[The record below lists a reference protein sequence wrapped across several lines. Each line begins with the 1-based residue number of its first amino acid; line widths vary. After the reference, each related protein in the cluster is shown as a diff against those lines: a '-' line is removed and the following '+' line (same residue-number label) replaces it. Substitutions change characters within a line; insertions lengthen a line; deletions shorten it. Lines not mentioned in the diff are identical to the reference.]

1 MSLIHRSFFILKMLD
16 NITNK
21 LTGIFKNL
29 SNKGAITEKDLS
41 ITLREVRV
49 ALLEADVSLKVAKEL
64 VTVIEQKAIGQK
76 IIESVQPGQQ
86 IVKIVSDELTAI
98 LGNDSHELNLKSKP
112 AIFLLCGLQ
121 GAGKTTTV
129 AKLAHYCQNI
139 LKRSVSLV
147 STDLRRPAAIDQLRI
162 LSKENEFH
170 FIEPLNDNITEIIK
184 HAVDQSEKQLSDI
197 LIIDTSGRVS
207 TDEDLLKELK
217 TIYDL
222 VTPQEN
228 FLVLDAMMGQQSL
241 EVVENFNSAA
251 PLTGFILTRL
261 DADPRGGVALSA
273 KYQTGLPIRFFGTG
287 EGVKDFEV
295 FYPERIANRIL
306 GMGDVVS
313 LVEKASQGLD
323 EEKLKK
329 AEEQFKKGLFTLDDY
344 LSQLRQMKKM
354 GGMEGVLSL
363 LPGVSKIKEQMNNAS
378 IDEKII
384 TKNEAVILSMTK
396 KEREDPKVINGSRK
410 KRISAGAGT
419 DVSTINKLLKQFK
432 MTAEMMK
439 KMSKSKT
446 NPSSSGAIPD
456 ELLNQLKLK

>member
-1 MSLIHRSFFILKMLD
+1 MLD

-21 LTGIFKNL
+21 LTGIFKSL

-41 ITLREVRV
+41 TTLREVRV

-64 VTVIEQKAIGQK
+64 VSVIEQKAIGQK

-112 AIFLLCGLQ
+112 AVFLLCGLQ

-129 AKLAHYCQNI
+129 AKLAHYCQHT
-139 LKRSVSLV
+139 LKKTVSLV

-162 LSKENEFH
+162 LSKENQFH
-170 FIEPLNDNITEIIK
+170 FIEPLNNSIEEIVK
-184 HAVDQSEKQLSDI
+184 HAVNQTEKQLSDI
-197 LIIDTSGRVS
+197 LIIDTSGRIS
-207 TDEDLLKELK
+207 TDEELLRELK

-241 EVVENFNSAA
+241 EVVENFNSTA

-273 KYQTGLPIRFFGTG
+273 KYQTGLPIRFFGSG

-295 FYPERIANRIL
+295 FYPERIASRIL

-313 LVEKASQGLD
+313 LVEKAQQQFD
-323 EEKLKK
+323 EKEMESMQAQMMSGQFSFNDLLK
-329 AEEQFKKGLFTLDDY
+329 QFL
-344 LSQLRQMKKM
+344 QMKKM
-354 GGMEGVLSL
+354 GGMSGVMSY
-363 LPGVSKIKEQMNNAS
+363 LPGVSKVKDMLEKSDM
-378 IDEKII
+378 DEKII
-384 TKNEAVILSMTK
+384 DHQIAIIRSMTK
-396 KEREDPKVINGSRK
+396 EERSDPDILKASRK
-410 KRISAGAGT
+410 KRIASGSGSQ
-419 DVSTINKLLKQFK
+419 VHEVNRLLKQYEQTKKF
-432 MTAEMMK
+432 MK
-439 KMSKSKT
+439 QAQKPGFA
-446 NPSSSGAIPD
+446 N
-456 ELLNQLKLK
+456 KLKSMFGGGDMQTME

>member
-1 MSLIHRSFFILKMLD
+1 MLD

-21 LTGIFKNL
+21 LTGIFKSL

-41 ITLREVRV
+41 TTLREVRV

-64 VTVIEQKAIGQK
+64 VSVIEQKAIGQK

-112 AIFLLCGLQ
+112 AVFLLCGLQ

-129 AKLAHYCQNI
+129 AKLAHYCQHT
-139 LKRSVSLV
+139 LKKTVSLV

-162 LSKENEFH
+162 LSKENQFH
-170 FIEPLNDNITEIIK
+170 FIEPLNNNIEEIVK
-184 HAVDQSEKQLSDI
+184 HAVNQTEKQLSDI
-197 LIIDTSGRVS
+197 LIIDTSGRIS
-207 TDEDLLKELK
+207 TDEELLQELK

-241 EVVENFNSAA
+241 EVVENFNSIA

-273 KYQTGLPIRFFGTG
+273 KYQTGLPIRFFGSG

-295 FYPERIANRIL
+295 FYPERIASRIL

-313 LVEKASQGLD
+313 LVEKAQQQFD
-323 EEKLKK
+323 EKEMESMQAQMMSGQFSFNDLLK
-329 AEEQFKKGLFTLDDY
+329 QFL
-344 LSQLRQMKKM
+344 QMKKM
-354 GGMEGVLSL
+354 GGMSGVMSY
-363 LPGVSKIKEQMNNAS
+363 LPGVSKVKDMLEKSDM
-378 IDEKII
+378 DEKIMKI
-384 TKNEAVILSMTK
+384 YAKVLGKANILSYI
-396 KEREDPKVINGSRK
+396 EHV
-410 KRISAGAGT
+410 
-419 DVSTINKLLKQFK
+419 Q
-432 MTAEMMK
+432 
-439 KMSKSKT
+439 
-446 NPSSSGAIPD
+446 
-456 ELLNQLKLK
+456 

>member
-1 MSLIHRSFFILKMLD
+1 MLD

-21 LTGIFKNL
+21 LTGIFKSL

-41 ITLREVRV
+41 TTLREVRV

-64 VTVIEQKAIGQK
+64 VSVIEQKAIGQK

-112 AIFLLCGLQ
+112 AVFLLCGLQ
-121 GAGKTTTV
+121 GAGETTTV
-129 AKLAHYCQNI
+129 AKLAHYCQHT
-139 LKRSVSLV
+139 LKKTVSLV

-162 LSKENEFH
+162 LSKENQFH
-170 FIEPLNDNITEIIK
+170 FIEPLNNNIEEIVK
-184 HAVDQSEKQLSDI
+184 HAVNQTEKQLSDI
-197 LIIDTSGRVS
+197 LIIDTSGRIS
-207 TDEDLLKELK
+207 TDEELLQELK

-241 EVVENFNSAA
+241 EVVENFNSTA

-273 KYQTGLPIRFFGTG
+273 KYQTGLPIRFFGSG

-295 FYPERIANRIL
+295 FYPERIASRIL

-313 LVEKASQGLD
+313 LVEKAQQQFD
-323 EEKLKK
+323 EKEMESMQAQMMSGQFSFNDLLK
-329 AEEQFKKGLFTLDDY
+329 QFL
-344 LSQLRQMKKM
+344 QMKKM
-354 GGMEGVLSL
+354 GGMSGVMSY
-363 LPGVSKIKEQMNNAS
+363 LPGVSKVKDMLEKSDM
-378 IDEKII
+378 DEKII
-384 TKNEAVILSMTK
+384 DHQIAIIRSMTK
-396 KEREDPKVINGSRK
+396 EERSDPDILKASRK
-410 KRISAGAGT
+410 KRIASGSGRQ
-419 DVSTINKLLKQFK
+419 VHEVNRLLKQYEQTKKF
-432 MTAEMMK
+432 MK
-439 KMSKSKT
+439 QAQKPGFA
-446 NPSSSGAIPD
+446 N
-456 ELLNQLKLK
+456 KLKSMFGGGDMPTME

>member
-1 MSLIHRSFFILKMLD
+1 MLD

-21 LTGIFKNL
+21 LTGIFKSL

-41 ITLREVRV
+41 TTLREVRV

-64 VTVIEQKAIGQK
+64 VSVIEQKAIGQK

-112 AIFLLCGLQ
+112 AVFLLCGLQ

-129 AKLAHYCQNI
+129 AKLAHYCQHT
-139 LKRSVSLV
+139 LKKTVSLV

-162 LSKENEFH
+162 LSKENQFH
-170 FIEPLNDNITEIIK
+170 FIEPLNNSIEEIVK
-184 HAVDQSEKQLSDI
+184 HAVNQTEKQLSDI
-197 LIIDTSGRVS
+197 LIIDTSGRIS
-207 TDEDLLKELK
+207 TDEELLQELK

-241 EVVENFNSAA
+241 EVVENFNSTA

-273 KYQTGLPIRFFGTG
+273 KYQTGLPIRFFGSG

-295 FYPERIANRIL
+295 FYPERIASRIL

-313 LVEKASQGLD
+313 LVEKAQQQFD
-323 EEKLKK
+323 EKEMESMQAQMMSGQFSFNDLLK
-329 AEEQFKKGLFTLDDY
+329 QFL
-344 LSQLRQMKKM
+344 QMKKM
-354 GGMEGVLSL
+354 GGMSGVMSY
-363 LPGVSKIKEQMNNAS
+363 LPGVSKVKDMLEKSDM
-378 IDEKII
+378 DEKII
-384 TKNEAVILSMTK
+384 DHQIAIIRSMTK
-396 KEREDPKVINGSRK
+396 EERSDPDILKASRK
-410 KRISAGAGT
+410 KRIASGSGRQ
-419 DVSTINKLLKQFK
+419 VHEVNRLLKQYEQTKKF
-432 MTAEMMK
+432 MK
-439 KMSKSKT
+439 QAQKPGFA
-446 NPSSSGAIPD
+446 N
-456 ELLNQLKLK
+456 KLKSMFGGGDMPTME

>member
-1 MSLIHRSFFILKMLD
+1 MSFIHRSFFYFKMLD

-21 LTGIFKNL
+21 LTGIFKSL

-41 ITLREVRV
+41 TTLREVRV

-64 VTVIEQKAIGQK
+64 VSVIEQKAIGQK

-112 AIFLLCGLQ
+112 AVFLLCGLQ

-129 AKLAHYCQNI
+129 AKLAHYCQHT
-139 LKRSVSLV
+139 LKKTVSLV

-162 LSKENEFH
+162 LSKENQFH
-170 FIEPLNDNITEIIK
+170 FIEPLNNNIEEIVK
-184 HAVDQSEKQLSDI
+184 HAVNQTEKQLSDI
-197 LIIDTSGRVS
+197 LIIDTSGRIS
-207 TDEDLLKELK
+207 TDEELLQELK

-241 EVVENFNSAA
+241 EVVENFNSTA

-273 KYQTGLPIRFFGTG
+273 KYQTGLPIRFFGSG

-295 FYPERIANRIL
+295 FYPERIASRIL

-313 LVEKASQGLD
+313 LVEKAQQQFD
-323 EEKLKK
+323 EKEMESMQAQMMSGQFSFNDLLK
-329 AEEQFKKGLFTLDDY
+329 QFL
-344 LSQLRQMKKM
+344 QMKKM
-354 GGMEGVLSL
+354 GGMSGVMSY
-363 LPGVSKIKEQMNNAS
+363 LPGVSKVKDMLEKSDM
-378 IDEKII
+378 DEKII
-384 TKNEAVILSMTK
+384 DHQIAIIRSMTK
-396 KEREDPKVINGSRK
+396 EERSDPDILKASRK
-410 KRISAGAGT
+410 KRIASGSGRQ
-419 DVSTINKLLKQFK
+419 VHEVNRLLKQYEQTKKF
-432 MTAEMMK
+432 MK
-439 KMSKSKT
+439 QAQKPGFA
-446 NPSSSGAIPD
+446 N
-456 ELLNQLKLK
+456 KLKSMFGGGDMPTME